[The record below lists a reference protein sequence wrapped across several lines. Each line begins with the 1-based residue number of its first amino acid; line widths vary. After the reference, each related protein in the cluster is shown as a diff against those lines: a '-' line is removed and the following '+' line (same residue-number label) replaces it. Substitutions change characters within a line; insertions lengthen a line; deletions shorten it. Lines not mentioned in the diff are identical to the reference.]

1 MFLLRF
7 QRLLTYFFSSSMSFG
22 ISSQPRAKMPKLP
35 FSQFLSENFPA
46 FPSVILPPDISKG
59 TGVSLC
65 TFKAQGVAW
74 SQVTQNM
81 WSFSEIACS
90 SGPKK
95 CLSMAEII
103 SVFTWQFPS

>member
-1 MFLLRF
+1 
-7 QRLLTYFFSSSMSFG
+7 MSFG
-22 ISSQPRAKMPKLP
+22 IKLQPRSKMPRLP
-35 FSQFLSENFPA
+35 FAQVFSENLPIV
-46 FPSVILPPDISKG
+46 SLVILPPDMSTG

-81 WSFSEIACS
+81 WSLSAISFS

-95 CLSMAEII
+95 CLSMAAII
-103 SVFTWQFPS
+103 LVFS